1 SRRTQRR
8 GRLGSGIPTGRP
20 VRGKFLP
27 LSDRRRPSREA
38 REMLPHA
45 DRQFRAPH
53 APSLPPPPCP
63 AGRSVKSRR
72 SPTRRVW
79 RTLAAAIWRFRR
91 RTLAA
96 VGLVVLAKL
105 ASVSVPIALKR
116 IIDELSVQDV
126 ALALPVYLLL
136 AYAILRL
143 LVTVFGELR
152 DVVFARVV

>member
-1 SRRTQRR
+1 
-8 GRLGSGIPTGRP
+8 
-20 VRGKFLP
+20 VRGKLLP

-53 APSLPPPPCP
+53 APSFPPPPCP
-63 AGRSVKSRR
+63 AGRSMKSRR
-72 SPTRRVW
+72 STTRRVW

-152 DVVFARVV
+152 DVVFARVVQSTVADFLVRAFSHLRSE